1 MTGTEGTRGLM
12 ARSESFKSLMAWG
25 SSSMNGGYPNVGP
38 PLPCNIRDQLQVA
51 IHPLPYTH
59 VAKGQLESYHSL
71 IHMGVTT
78 PKVVFDGGQA
88 STAGPAPVKN
98 LEGTPSHDKPV
109 KNFSCHGKIAST
121 PGWLQG
127 TGKGYTWAP
136 DDGRTR
142 VKNGYFVSDH
152 QKTVKEGTGGYLPH
166 HILWVGKNNI
176 YVNGGRD
183 VMGDVNR
190 MVAFAGGS
198 GQCMVVGNWLT
209 PQDLDSGPRTT
220 AGTKAVNEHQ
230 KWKYGVRFL
239 DANTLLTSEWGLSSP
254 PVKGLNLLGRSDVRA
269 DIKRGHVPRALV
281 YRDDMHLNGWGNL
294 IITWAM
300 IEKMKELE
308 WL

>member
-1 MTGTEGTRGLM
+1 MTGTAATRRLM
-12 ARSESFKSLMAWG
+12 ARSGSFTGLMTWG

-38 PLPCNIRDQLQVA
+38 PLPCNIRDQLKAA
-51 IHPLPYTH
+51 IHPLPYIH

-78 PKVVFDGGQA
+78 PKVVFDGGRA
-88 STAGPAPVKN
+88 STAGPAPVRN

-109 KNFSCHGKIAST
+109 KNFSCHGKIAGT
-121 PGWLQG
+121 PGWLRG
-127 TGKGYTWAP
+127 TGKGYTWTP

-142 VKNGYFVSDH
+142 VKSGNFVSDY
-152 QKTVKEGTGGYLPH
+152 QKTVKEGIGGHRPH

-176 YVNGGRD
+176 YVNGGKD

-190 MVAFAGGS
+190 MVSFAGGS
-198 GQCMVVGNWLT
+198 GQCMVVGQWLT

-220 AGTKAVNEHQ
+220 AGTKAVNAHQ
-230 KWKYGVRFL
+230 KERYGAHFL
-239 DANTLLTSEWGLSSP
+239 DLQALLTSRAGLSCG
-254 PVKGLNLLGRSDVRA
+254 PVEGLKLWGKSSVQR

-281 YRDDMHLNGWGNL
+281 YRDNMHLNGWGNL
-294 IITWAM
+294 IVTYAM
-300 IEKMKELE
+300 IEKMKELQ